1 VTVIARFIGVMITGK
16 TTTVGARAAMAFAA
30 RTLTLQRRGVNV
42 VDHATRPAPGKP
54 RPSAV

>member
-1 VTVIARFIGVMITGK
+1 MITGK